1 MSLSVHDGGLT
12 PYIILIVF
20 GFLPSEVWRWLSFF
34 IARGV
39 NEGSE
44 LFVFARTVSSVLLVG
59 VVGKLIFSPVGALA
73 GVPLAARLGA
83 LAIGFAVFL
92 LARRSV
98 LAAVLGGE
106 AAIIAAGWWFVAR

>member
-1 MSLSVHDGGLT
+1 MSLSVQDGGLA
-12 PYIILIVF
+12 PYLILILF

-34 IARGV
+34 VARGI

-83 LAIGFAVFL
+83 LAFAFGCFM

-106 AAIIAAGWWFVAR
+106 AAIIAASWWWGQV

>member
-1 MSLSVHDGGLT
+1 MTLSVQDGGLT
-12 PYIILIVF
+12 PYIILICF

-73 GVPLAARLGA
+73 SVPLIARLGA
-83 LAIGFAVFL
+83 LAVGFGVFL
-92 LARRSV
+92 LFRRSV

-106 AAIIAAGWWFVAR
+106 AAIICAGWWYG

>member
-1 MSLSVHDGGLT
+1 MTLSVQDGGFA

-73 GVPLAARLGA
+73 GVPLFARLAA
-83 LAIGFAVFL
+83 LAVGFGAFL
-92 LARRSV
+92 LFRRSV
-98 LAAVLGGE
+98 IAAVLGGE
-106 AAIIAAGWWFVAR
+106 AAIICAGWWWGS

>member
-1 MSLSVHDGGLT
+1 MSLAVEQGGLA
-12 PYIILIVF
+12 PYLILILF

-34 IARGV
+34 LARGI

-83 LAIGFAVFL
+83 LVFAFGSFML
-92 LARRSV
+92 FRRSV

-106 AAIIAAGWWFVAR
+106 AAIIAAGWWWG

>member
-1 MSLSVHDGGLT
+1 MNLAVQDGGLA
-12 PYIILIVF
+12 PYLILVLF
-20 GFLPSEVWRWLSFF
+20 GFLPSEVWRWISFF
-34 IARGV
+34 VARGV

-44 LFVFARTVSSVLLVG
+44 LFIYARTVSSVLMVG

-73 GVPLAARLGA
+73 GIPLAARLGA

-106 AAIIAAGWWFVAR
+106 AAIVAAGWWWGN

>member
-1 MSLSVHDGGLT
+1 MSLSVSDGGLA
-12 PYIILIVF
+12 PYIILICF
-20 GFLPSEVWRWLSFF
+20 GFLPSEIWRWLSFF
-34 IARGV
+34 VARGV

-44 LFVFARTVSSVLLVG
+44 LFIFARTVSSVLLVG

-83 LAIGFAVFL
+83 LGVGFATFL
-92 LARRSV
+92 LFRRSV

-106 AAIIAAGWWFVAR
+106 AAIIFAGSWWP

>member
-1 MSLSVHDGGLT
+1 MSLSVHDGGLA

-73 GVPLAARLGA
+73 TVPLFARLAALTVGFGA
-83 LAIGFAVFL
+83 FL
-92 LARRSV
+92 LFRRSV

-106 AAIIAAGWWFVAR
+106 AAIVCAGWWWG